1 MDRFTLKGNARSQL
15 RGNIGVLFVC
25 TLIVGLI
32 TAVCAAL
39 SYGIASLL
47 VVPPFELGMT
57 MIYLGLTEGREAK
70 IEKVFNGFKVNF
82 VKSILLYLLM
92 SIFIALWSLLLVIPG
107 IIKGFSY
114 AMAPYI
120 LAENPEMS
128 PLDAITQSKRMMH
141 GHKFDLFVLYL
152 SFIAWIFL
160 VYITLGIAA
169 IYVGPYMELT
179 VANFYKSLSGGYTNT
194 YQGTATETA
203 SSDSGAFYEE

>member
-1 MDRFTLKGNARSQL
+1 MDRFTLKSNARSQL

-47 VVPPFELGMT
+47 VVPPFELGMA

-92 SIFIALWSLLLVIPG
+92 GIFIALWSLLLVIPG

-128 PLDAITQSKRMMH
+128 PLDAITESKRMMH

-179 VANFYKSLSGGYTNT
+179 VANFYKSLSGGFGST
-194 YQGTATETA
+194 GRK
-203 SSDSGAFYEE
+203 